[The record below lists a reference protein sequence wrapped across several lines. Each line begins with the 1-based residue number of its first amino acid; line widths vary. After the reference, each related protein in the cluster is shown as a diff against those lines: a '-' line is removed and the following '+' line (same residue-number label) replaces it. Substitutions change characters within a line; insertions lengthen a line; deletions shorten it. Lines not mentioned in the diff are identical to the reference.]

1 MESKNLFIKTF
12 GCQMNESD
20 SDRIINILQGSG
32 YRLTNNESIAN
43 VIIINTC
50 SIRDKAEQKVY
61 SALGRYKNLK
71 SENKQ
76 LILGVGGC
84 VAQQE
89 GERLLRK
96 VPHLDMVF
104 GTHSIHLLPSII
116 KDVEAKSAKIC
127 EISFLD
133 TLEHEDSFQIENSE
147 LNADRI
153 SPSLRKVKSFVNIM
167 RGCNNFCTY
176 CVVPYLRGKEISRK
190 SSSIIEEVTR
200 LSADGVKEVT
210 LLGQNVNS
218 YGTDDNE
225 VSFPVLLGMIAEI
238 NGIHRIRFI
247 TSHPKDLSN
256 ELINSFNRN
265 DKLCS
270 HLHLP
275 VQSGSNSVLKMMG
288 RQYTKESYLKKIYTL
303 RTLKPEIGLST
314 DIIVGFPG
322 ETEKD
327 FKDTIDIL
335 KEVEFDSIFSFRYS
349 PRPGTAA
356 VNFENQLP
364 EEVKLMRLQKLQN
377 IQKEISEKKNQA
389 MVGQVMSV
397 LVEGVSKKDSHELT
411 GRTTCN
417 KVVNFKG
424 DVEAIGNIMFIM
436 VERAFTNSF
445 HGSIVQ

>member
-1 MESKNLFIKTF
+1 MELKNLFVKTF

-20 SDRIINILQGSG
+20 SERIIKILQGLG
-32 YRLTNNESIAN
+32 YRLTNDESIAD

-61 SALGRYKNLK
+61 SALGRYKKLK
-71 SENKQ
+71 DEKQQ

-104 GTHSIHLLPSII
+104 GTHNIHLLPSII
-116 KDVEAKSAKIC
+116 EEVESKATKIC
-127 EISFLD
+127 ETSFRD
-133 TLEHEDSFQIENSE
+133 TLEYEDSFQIEISE
-147 LNADRI
+147 LNTDHV
-153 SPSLRKVKSFVNIM
+153 SSSDRKVKSFVNIM

-190 SSSIIEEVTR
+190 SSSIVEEVTR
-200 LSADGVKEVT
+200 LSDEGVKEVT

-218 YGTDDNE
+218 YGADDNE
-225 VSFPVLLGMIAEI
+225 VSFPVLLDMIAEI

-247 TSHPKDLSN
+247 TSHPKDLSK
-256 ELINSFNRN
+256 ELIKSFSRNS
-265 DKLCS
+265 KLCS

-288 RQYTKESYLKKIYTL
+288 RQYTKESYLEKVYNL
-303 RTLKPEIGLST
+303 RTVKPEIGLST

-327 FKDTIDIL
+327 FKDSIDIL
-335 KEVEFDSIFSFRYS
+335 REVEFDSIFSFRYS
-349 PRPGTAA
+349 PRPATAA
-356 VNFENQLP
+356 ANFENQLP
-364 EEVKLMRLQKLQN
+364 EEEKLKRLQELQN
-377 IQKEISEKKNQA
+377 IQKEINENKNQA

-397 LVEGVSKKDSHELT
+397 LVEGVSKKDSSELT
-411 GRTTCN
+411 GRTSCN
-417 KVVNFKG
+417 KVINFKG
-424 DVEAIGNIMFIM
+424 DIEAIGNIMPIM
-436 VERAFTNSF
+436 IERAFTNSF